1 MKMLLCNICVKGF
14 VKSKYYKLNYDYW
27 NIQLLLISTRVAV
40 ANVDSSAVSLTARG
54 RGRFFGRLELGT
66 APAGDRFISSG
77 QNYELLSQ
85 MFQEQEKPFISKM
98 GAAGAKY

>member
-1 MKMLLCNICVKGF
+1 MAEA
-14 VKSKYYKLNYDYW
+14 DY
-27 NIQLLLISTRVAV
+27 
-40 ANVDSSAVSLTARG
+40 
-54 RGRFFGRLELGT
+54 FFGRLELGT